1 MDDKALQ
8 NSMHQWLQRKE
19 NSSYQGEIHAFL
31 QLWRK
36 TVDKGGGYTERLHV
50 YLISSTK
57 QKIWA
62 LLFDEP
68 VY

>member
-8 NSMHQWLQRKE
+8 NSMHQWLKRK
-19 NSSYQGEIHAFL
+19 NSSYQAEIHVFL
-31 QLWRK
+31 QMWRK
-36 TVDKGGGYTERLHV
+36 TVDKGGGYTETLHI
-50 YLISSTK
+50 YLISSMK
-57 QKIWA
+57 QKTGA